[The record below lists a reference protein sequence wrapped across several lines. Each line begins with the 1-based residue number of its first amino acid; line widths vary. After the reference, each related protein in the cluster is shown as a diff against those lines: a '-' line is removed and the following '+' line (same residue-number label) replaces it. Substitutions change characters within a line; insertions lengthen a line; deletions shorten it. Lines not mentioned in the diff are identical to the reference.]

1 MEQPEQKTEQ
11 HEKQRRWVIKSEQY
25 KMAAEWLEHLG
36 LALIASL
43 VFQKIVTG
51 ASLRDPVVILGSI
64 YALIIY
70 AAAVILLLQI

>member
-1 MEQPEQKTEQ
+1 MEEQKVEQ
-11 HEKQRRWVIKSEQY
+11 EKRGRWVIKSEQY
-25 KMAAEWLEHLG
+25 KMAADWLEHLG
-36 LALIASL
+36 IALIASL
-43 VFQKIVTG
+43 VFQKIVAG

>member
-1 MEQPEQKTEQ
+1 MEEQKTEQ
-11 HEKQRRWVIKSEQY
+11 EKQGRWVIKSEHY

-36 LALIASL
+36 IALIASL
-43 VFQKIVTG
+43 VFQKIVAG

-64 YALIIY
+64 YAFIIY

>member
-1 MEQPEQKTEQ
+1 MEEQKAQ
-11 HEKQRRWVIKSEQY
+11 HEKRRRWVIKSEQY
-25 KMAAEWLEHLG
+25 TMAAEWLEHLG

-51 ASLRDPVVILGSI
+51 ASVRDPVVILGSI
-64 YALIIY
+64 YAFIIY

>member
-1 MEQPEQKTEQ
+1 MEEKPTAHEQRQ
-11 HEKQRRWVIKSEQY
+11 RWVIKSEHY
-25 KMAAEWLEHLG
+25 KIAAEWLEHLG
-36 LALIASL
+36 IALIASL
-43 VFQKIVTG
+43 VFQKIVAG